1 MTNDLTTVEGSL
13 QEVIDRLETNLA
25 AKGVNASYSAS
36 TGILGL
42 VDEIQNI
49 SQSSGGSGVPCYNV
63 SFTDKSLPY
72 SDWDFTNSRHVASL
86 QIYLQYQYQPYQGTV
101 TITDGT
107 NTYNVTTNSNGIANL
122 LAPVTAN
129 STTFTAS
136 YTNTSATFTVTKAN
150 YLFVDACTSATG
162 LSKYDSSIPIYKS
175 SSGNPSSVL
184 SYDSTNNCYEIHAT
198 NTSTSYY
205 SFIGIND
212 SNVTGKTSY
221 VASMEI
227 YQVGSANTNEV
238 GLYVDN
244 SADVTSYGYGST
256 ILGQTHY
263 YYGKRFKEASVS
275 TAHTTLLTAD
285 QLSRGNWYIM
295 ELEYD
300 GSKFYERLYDINR
313 NLIYSYSY
321 SQTVSNTKLGL
332 IQKGGTVAGTSNLIR
347 NIKVRST
354 ATS

>member
-1 MTNDLTTVEGSL
+1 MTNDTTTLDGALQELGELMATNLTT
-13 QEVIDRLETNLA
+13 Q
-25 AKGVNASYSAS
+25 GVTASAS
-36 TGILGL
+36 DGLTTLANKIL
-42 VDEIQNI
+42 DIQ
-49 SQSSGGSGVPCYNV
+49 GGGGVPCYNV

-72 SDWDFTNSRHVASL
+72 GDWDFTSNGQVARL

-101 TITDGT
+101 TVSDGT
-107 NTYNVTTNSNGIANL
+107 NTYTVTTNANGIGTL
-122 LAPVTAN
+122 SAPVTAN

-136 YTNTSATFTVTKAN
+136 YTNTSATFTVTKSN
-150 YLFVDACTSATG
+150 YLFVDACTSSAG

-212 SNVTGKTSY
+212 SKVVGKTSY

-244 SADVTSYGYGST
+244 SADTTSYGYGST

-263 YYGKRFKEASVS
+263 YYGKRFKESGVS
-275 TAHTTLLTAD
+275 TAHSTLLTAA

-313 NLIYSYSY
+313 NLISSYSY

-332 IQKGGTVAGTSNLIR
+332 IQKGGTTAGTSNLIR

>member
-1 MTNDLTTVEGSL
+1 MSELEDLGELMATNLQTKGVTASASDGLTT
-13 QEVIDRLETNLA
+13 LA
-25 AKGVNASYSAS
+25 GK
-36 TGILGL
+36 IL
-42 VDEIQNI
+42 DIQ
-49 SQSSGGSGVPCYNV
+49 GGGGVPCYNV

-72 SDWDFTNSRHVASL
+72 SDWDFTSNGHIAIL

-101 TITDGT
+101 TVSDGT
-107 NTYNVTTNSNGIANL
+107 NTYTVTTNANGIGTL
-122 LAPVTAN
+122 SAPVTAN

-136 YTNTSATFTVTKAN
+136 YTNTSATFTVTKSN
-150 YLFVDACTSATG
+150 YLFVDACTSSTG

-212 SNVTGKTSY
+212 SKVVGKTSY

-244 SADVTSYGYGST
+244 SADTTSYGYGST

-263 YYGKRFKEASVS
+263 YYGKRFKESGVS
-275 TAHTTLLTAD
+275 TAHSTLLTAA

-313 NLIYSYSY
+313 NLISSYSY

-332 IQKGGTVAGTSNLIR
+332 IQKGGTTAGTSNLIR